1 MPPTFIAIAAGVA
14 AVTLAFVGRDVV
26 AVIWACLPGRKIDE
40 RLKQYCERQ

>member
-1 MPPTFIAIAAGVA
+1 MPLTLIATA
-14 AVTLAFVGRDVV
+14 AVVAVVTLVFVGRDVV